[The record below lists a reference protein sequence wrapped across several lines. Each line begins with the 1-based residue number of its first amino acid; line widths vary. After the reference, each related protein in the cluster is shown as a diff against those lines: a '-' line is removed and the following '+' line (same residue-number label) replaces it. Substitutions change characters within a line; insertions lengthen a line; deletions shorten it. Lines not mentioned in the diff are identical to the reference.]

1 MNSCFLI
8 IIILLFCN
16 CGKGNNGCSFGW
28 FGNNG
33 CSDNSCNNNLIEPR
47 NNCDSGCDRNRDAR
61 HSYPTYGNCNTCGC
75 ESDNN

>member
-16 CGKGNNGCSFGW
+16 CNNGNSFGC

-33 CSDNSCNNNLIEPR
+33 CNDTCDNNLIEPR
-47 NNCDSGCDRNRDAR
+47 NTCDCGCDTR
-61 HSYPTYGNCNTCGC
+61 HSRESHHNYPTYGNCNTCGC